1 MKISVII
8 PLYNKGYSIQRC
20 IDSVLLQTDEP
31 FEVIVVNDGSTD
43 NSLNIVQKKYR
54 SEIEKGFIKVINQ
67 ENKGVS
73 AARNKGIESCSSE
86 YICLLDADDEWK
98 PEFLKRMSSLI
109 DKCPEAILY
118 SLAHFVSKDGKNLL
132 KPKHGLPDSHFGY
145 VDDFFKASSKGSV
158 VKSSKICVRKKDII
172 EIGGFPEG
180 VVAGEDTYVWIML
193 GLKGK
198 IACSMEYLSIVYQQE
213 DNSRKARKTS
223 VPYPFIFFSQKE
235 FIKNNP
241 SLNQYLFSIFYKHFI
256 HSMISLKPKE
266 AAIRLKWYIS
276 MYF

>member
-158 VKSSKICVRKKDII
+158 ANSSKVCVNKKSLASF
-172 EIGGFPEG
+172 GGFPEG
-180 VVAGEDTYVWIML
+180 IVAGEDLYVWIRL
-193 GLKGK
+193 ALNGK
-198 IACSMEYLSIVYQQE
+198 VACDMSYCTIVHQE
-213 DNSRKARKTS
+213 LDSSRSSRVNS
-223 VPYPFIFFSQKE
+223 VPYPLTFFSENKHLYRP
-235 FIKNNP
+235 K
-241 SLNQYLFSIFYKHFI
+241 SLNKYLFVIFYKHFFY
-256 HSMISLKPKE
+256 SLLSLKPKE
-266 AAIRLKWYIS
+266 VILRLKIYTKIYI
-276 MYF
+276 